1 VPPAKES
8 GNYREAVARSVRS
21 DVPSEWYLEL
31 VAERDALRE
40 ALEALY
46 VEVETSE
53 SIGICLPDRVPA
65 LRAGELLARER
76 PE

>member
-1 VPPAKES
+1 MPNERERIVELLHAKHDAS
-8 GNYREAVARSVRS
+8 CYVSVCHEHY
-21 DVPSEWYLEL
+21 DAL

-53 SIGICLPDRVPA
+53 SIGICLPDLSCA
-65 LRAGELLARER
+65 EGWRAAC
-76 PE
+76 

>member
-1 VPPAKES
+1 VP
-8 GNYREAVARSVRS
+8 N
-21 DVPSEWYLEL
+21 
-31 VAERDALRE
+31 ERDALRE